1 MQKENTDTKVPVT
14 HLEDFE
20 YNGFPVHASY
30 HQAPLDDLTSAG
42 LLLEG
47 LANPT
52 PPVFRDPAQPT
63 PSELRRRAIYENYR
77 ALADTSKDGGFGQ
90 YYGSVEPV
98 SGLEVRGVLSDSA
111 TAIVQVPESFRPEQ
125 AKLLLVP
132 ASSSRGVYGGVLLGE
147 WGLKRGYAV
156 VLCDKGCGTGFH
168 DLSENLAV
176 RFDGTMAEAKDG
188 ADGFIFTVPDSAE
201 AVKAFNDRHPH
212 RYATKHA
219 HSTLNVEAK
228 WGDYVRESLE
238 FAHQVLNRLWPDD
251 YQRDSCR
258 VIATGLS
265 NGGGA
270 ALRAAEA
277 DGSGGIDGV
286 VVGEPNVTPIYN
298 PAFTI
303 RQGTAEPLV
312 EHSKPLLEYAALQNL
327 FQLVAS
333 LAIKGETLPYSKEVS
348 LRRLQGLQIR
358 GLWKGLSSERAAD
371 LALRELY
378 GAGILKEQ
386 NFLCTGHAAIG
397 VYEGMSVA
405 LANCLGRYRVTDH
418 LFGFSYAAIDEEM
431 KTPSVLG
438 PQQQT
443 RLYALSNGLVP
454 TAGIHVINDLSVGG
468 PVQSIHSVSAGTSLA
483 DANLDG
489 AVKLYVAAHGRN
501 PITDEEPE
509 EWLRQVH
516 QRVSEGSRQCLA
528 TGNLQGRPAII
539 VNGRCD
545 SIISP
550 NHASRSY
557 LGANLTVE
565 KEKSRLSYIELE
577 HAQHL
582 DALNALPGFRERY
595 VPLLPYV
602 FQALTRMEEV
612 LEGQEKLPPSQV
624 VRTRTRVGGE
634 ALEDK
639 HIPPVEQSPSESDR
653 IVLRDGVLQI
663 PE

>member
-1 MQKENTDTKVPVT
+1 MQKEYTNPKIPVH
-14 HLEDFE
+14 HLEKYE
-20 YNGFPVHASY
+20 YNGFPVHWSY

-52 PPVFRDPAQPT
+52 PPVFQDPAKPT
-63 PSELRRRAIYENYR
+63 PDELRRRAIYENYR
-77 ALADTSKDGGFGQ
+77 ALADTSKDGGFGR
-90 YYGSVEPV
+90 YYGPLDPV
-98 SGLEVRGVLSDSA
+98 SGLEVRGVLSDAA
-111 TAIVQVPESFRPEQ
+111 TVIVQVPESFRPGK

-132 ASSSRGVYGGVLLGE
+132 ASSSRGVYGGIVLGE
-147 WGLKRGYAV
+147 WGLKRGYAI

-176 RFDGTMAEAKDG
+176 RLDGTMAEVENG
-188 ADGFIFTVPDSAE
+188 AEDFIFTVPDSAE
-201 AVKAFNDRHPH
+201 SVKAFRDRHPH

-238 FAHQVLNRLWPDD
+238 FAHQALRCLWPDD
-251 YQRDSCR
+251 YQQDSCR
-258 VIATGLS
+258 VLATGLS

-277 DGSGGIDGV
+277 DRSGTIHGV
-286 VVGEPNVTPIYN
+286 VVGEPNITPIYN

-303 RQGTAEPLV
+303 RQGTSDPLV
-312 EHSKPLLEYAALQNL
+312 GHSKPLVEYASLQNL

-333 LAIKGETLPYSKEVS
+333 LAIQEETLPFSREVS
-348 LRRLQGLQIR
+348 QRRLQALQVR
-358 GLWKGLSSERAAD
+358 GLWKGVAGETAAR
-371 LALRELY
+371 LALEKIY
-378 GAGILKEQ
+378 QAGILREQ
-386 NFLCTGHAAIG
+386 NFLSTAHAAYG

-418 LFGFSYAAIDEEM
+418 LFGFSYAAVDEEM

-454 TAGIHVINDLSVGG
+454 TAGLQVINDLSVGG
-468 PVQSIHSVSAGTSLA
+468 PVQSIHSVSPGTSLA

-489 AVKLYVAAHGRN
+489 AVKLYIAAHGRN
-501 PITDEEPE
+501 PMTGEEPE
-509 EWLRQVH
+509 EWLKEVH
-516 QRVSEGSRQCLA
+516 KRVSEGSRQCLA
-528 TGNLQGRPAII
+528 GGDLLGRPAII

-557 LGANLTVE
+557 LGCNLVVE
-565 KEKSRLSYIELE
+565 GEKSNLSYIELE

-582 DALNALPGFRERY
+582 DAFNALPGFRERY

-602 FQALTRMEEV
+602 FRALSRMEEV
-612 LEGQEKLPPSQV
+612 LEGEAGLPPSQV

-634 ALEDK
+634 ALADD
-639 HIPPVEQSPSESDR
+639 HIPLVPQKPEQSNR
-653 IVLRDGVLQI
+653 IFLRDGVLEI
-663 PE
+663 PD